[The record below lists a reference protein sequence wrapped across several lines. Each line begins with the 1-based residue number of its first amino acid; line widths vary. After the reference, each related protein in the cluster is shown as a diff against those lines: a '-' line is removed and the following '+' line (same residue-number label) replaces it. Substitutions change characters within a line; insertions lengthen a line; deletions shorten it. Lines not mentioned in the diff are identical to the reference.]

1 METMTRVQM
10 MESMSEVVAF
20 YNIPNRFEFLVRGYS
35 WTYRSSIVGSM

>member
-20 YNIPNRFEFLVRGYS
+20 YNIPNRFEFLGGYS